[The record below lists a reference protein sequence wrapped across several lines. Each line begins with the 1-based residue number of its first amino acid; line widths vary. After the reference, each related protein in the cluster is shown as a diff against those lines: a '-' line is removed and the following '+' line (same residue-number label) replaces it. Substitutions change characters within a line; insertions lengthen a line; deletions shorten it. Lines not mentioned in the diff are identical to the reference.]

1 LSPDKKSKNRIK
13 LGDKAPS
20 FVLPSHS
27 GGVVSLRDFLG
38 SKHVVLFFYPKD
50 NSPGCK
56 AQACGFKDNYEK
68 FDKSDAE
75 VIGISSDHTESHKR
89 FSSSNQLPFKLLSD
103 EGGRVRKLYRV
114 PKTLGLIPGRVTYVI
129 DKKGIVRHIFSAQFS
144 PRKHVE
150 EALQALKSI
159 SDKEG

>member
-1 LSPDKKSKNRIK
+1 MNPDKKSKNKIK
-13 LGDKAPS
+13 VGDKAPN

-27 GGVVSLRDFLG
+27 GDVVCLRDFLG

-50 NSPGCK
+50 NSPGCT
-56 AQACGFKDNYEK
+56 AEACGFRDNYEE
-68 FDKSDAE
+68 FNRIGAE
-75 VIGISSDHTESHKR
+75 VIGISSDHTESHER
-89 FSSSNQLPFKLLSD
+89 FSSSNGLPFKLLSD
-103 EGGRVRKLYRV
+103 DGGIIRKLYRV

-129 DKKGIVRHIFSAQFS
+129 DKNGIIRHIFSSQYS